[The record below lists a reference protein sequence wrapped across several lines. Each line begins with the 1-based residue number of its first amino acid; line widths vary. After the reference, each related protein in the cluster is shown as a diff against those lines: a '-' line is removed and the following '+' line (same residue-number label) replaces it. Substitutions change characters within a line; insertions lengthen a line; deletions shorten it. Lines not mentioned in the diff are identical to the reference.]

1 MLKQHRKCIRCLVN
15 MPLIDSP
22 YSGPPAYQY
31 NGHLQTI
38 IPSLT
43 RSVKGLPYQRE
54 RLTLSD
60 GDFVDLDWITANNS
74 RLVVLTHGLEG
85 DSSRQYIRGT
95 ANLFAQHNYD
105 VLAWNCRSCSG
116 EMNQAFRLYNHGE
129 IDDLGEVIA
138 HALQTKPYRELVL
151 VGYSMGG
158 NITLKYL
165 GVHGHRLTD
174 RIRGGVA
181 ISAPTD
187 LRASAGLLDL
197 PSNRFYR
204 NRFMKKLLVKIALK
218 AQMFPGRLDMSKI
231 QQVKQWK
238 DFDDFFS
245 APINNYRDADDFYA
259 QASAVNFMPDI
270 TVPTL
275 LLNAQND
282 PLLSPECSPEKLA
295 RDHPHVFLETPRT
308 GGHVGFQIP
317 RDSYTYAER
326 RALWFAQHV
335 TKA

>member
-1 MLKQHRKCIRCLVN
+1 MKQHRKCIRCLVN
-15 MPLIDSP
+15 MPLIHSP

-43 RSVKGLPYQRE
+43 RAVTGISYERE
-54 RLTLSD
+54 RLILTD
-60 GDFVDLDWITANNS
+60 GDFVDLDWVKQGQK
-74 RLVVLTHGLEG
+74 RLVILTHGLEG
-85 DSSRQYIRGT
+85 DSNRQYIRGT
-95 ANLFAQHNYD
+95 AKLFAQHNYD

-129 IDDLGEVIA
+129 IGDFGEVID
-138 HALQTKPYRELVL
+138 HALQTKRYQELIL

-165 GVHGHRLTD
+165 GVHGNQLSKA
-174 RIRGGVA
+174 IKGGIA

-187 LRASAGLLDL
+187 LGASACLLDR

-204 NRFMKKLLVKIALK
+204 NRFMKKLLVKISRK
-218 AQMFPGRLDMSKI
+218 AQMYPGRLDMSKVR
-231 QQVKQWK
+231 QVKQWK
-238 DFDDFFS
+238 DFDEFFS
-245 APINNYRDADDFYA
+245 APVNNYRDADDFYT

-270 TVPTL
+270 AVPTL

-282 PLLSPECSPEKLA
+282 PLLSAECSPEELA
-295 RDHPHVFLETPRT
+295 KAHPHIFLETPRT
-308 GGHVGFQIP
+308 GGHVGFQLV
-317 RDSYTYAER
+317 RDPHTYAER
-326 RALWFAQHV
+326 RALWFAQRL
-335 TKA
+335 TNG

>member
-1 MLKQHRKCIRCLVN
+1 
-15 MPLIDSP
+15 MPLIPSS

-38 IPSLT
+38 IP
-43 RSVKGLPYQRE
+43 GLIRTVTGVIYERE

-60 GDFVDLDWITANNS
+60 GDFVDLDWIDVRQN
-74 RLVVLTHGLEG
+74 RLVILTHGLEG

-95 ANLFAQHNYD
+95 AKLFAQHNYD

-129 IDDLGEVIA
+129 IGDLGEVIH
-138 HALQTKPYRELVL
+138 HALQTKAYREIVL

-165 GVHGHRLTD
+165 GVNSSQLHNSIKCG
-174 RIRGGVA
+174 IA

-187 LRASAGLLDL
+187 LGASAVLLDR

-204 NRFMKKLLVKIALK
+204 NRFMKKLVVKLSQK
-218 AQMFPGRLDMSKI
+218 ADRFPGRLDMNKLG
-231 QQVKQWK
+231 QVKQWR
-238 DFDDFFS
+238 DFDEFFS
-245 APINNYRDADDFYA
+245 APINNYRNADDFYT
-259 QASAVNFMPDI
+259 QASAVNFMADVA
-270 TVPTL
+270 VPTL

-282 PLLSPECSPEKLA
+282 PLLSPECSPVWLSKN
-295 RDHPHVFLETPRT
+295 HPYLFLEIPRG
-308 GGHVGFQIP
+308 GGHVGFQVA
-317 RDSYTYAER
+317 RDTHTYAER
-326 RALWFAQHV
+326 RALAFAQRL
-335 TKA
+335 A